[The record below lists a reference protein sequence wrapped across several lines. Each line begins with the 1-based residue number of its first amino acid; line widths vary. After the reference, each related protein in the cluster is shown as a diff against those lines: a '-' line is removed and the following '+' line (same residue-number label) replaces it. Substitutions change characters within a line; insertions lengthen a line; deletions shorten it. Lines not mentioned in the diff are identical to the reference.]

1 MTGVYLSIMN
11 DANYKLTTVKV
22 LSENYS
28 KFKLKTLDSSMTLQ
42 KLVNRAIEKYLND
55 EDFEK
60 KLDGVKIFD
69 NDNKY

>member
-1 MTGVYLSIMN
+1 MN

-28 KFKLKTLDSSMTLQ
+28 KFKMKTVDSNMTLQ
-42 KLVNRAIEKYLND
+42 KLVNRAIEQYLND
-55 EDFEK
+55 GDFEK
-60 KLDGVKIFD
+60 KLDEVKIFD

>member
-1 MTGVYLSIMN
+1 MN

-28 KFKLKTLDSSMTLQ
+28 KFKLKTIDTPMTLQ

-60 KLDGVKIFD
+60 KLDDVKIFD
-69 NDNKY
+69 NDPQY

>member
-1 MTGVYLSIMN
+1 MN

-28 KFKLKTLDSSMTLQ
+28 KFKLKTIDSSMTLQ
-42 KLVNRAIEKYLND
+42 KLVNRAIEKYLKD
-55 EDFEK
+55 KDFEK

-69 NDNKY
+69 NDTKY